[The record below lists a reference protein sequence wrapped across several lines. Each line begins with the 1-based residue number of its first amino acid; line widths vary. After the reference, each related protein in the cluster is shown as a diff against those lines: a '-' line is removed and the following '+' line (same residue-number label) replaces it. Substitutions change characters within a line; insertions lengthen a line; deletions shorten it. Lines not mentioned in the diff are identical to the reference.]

1 MAASGVSIKLFLDSR
16 RQDLR
21 RIAARTCGEYTVDDV
36 CSEAWLI
43 AEEISQ
49 KRGFAIDFLN
59 RDDQEQ
65 MLSWLYVRLVRYA
78 DKSVRYAVK
87 LDRDW
92 DAEDADSAMGALA
105 RLLTAPDQ
113 FDPLVRLLDEEDRF
127 DPMALIQY
135 SYSQASAYVILLH
148 RFDWD
153 LADLADH
160 LRIVVATLRAKV
172 CASGAWMSSQPSLFD
187 RINTIDLDFL
197 PRLAKRYVPGKETL
211 SSQAQLAWRTPDW
224 IQASAAE

>member
-1 MAASGVSIKLFLDSR
+1 MAASGESIKLFLDSR

-21 RIAARTCGEYTVDDV
+21 RIAARTCGEYTVEDV

-59 RDDQEQ
+59 WDDQEKL
-65 MLSWLYVRLVRYA
+65 LSWLYARLVRYA
-78 DKSVRYAVK
+78 DKSVRFAVK

-113 FDPLVRLLDEEDRF
+113 FDPLVRLLDDEDRF

-172 CASGAWMSSQPSLFD
+172 CASGARMASQPSLFD
-187 RINTIDLDFL
+187 RINTVDLDFL
-197 PRLAKRYVPGKETL
+197 PRVAKRYVSCKDAASDQT
-211 SSQAQLAWRTPDW
+211 QLAWCTRDW
-224 IQASAAE
+224 AQATTA

>member
-1 MAASGVSIKLFLDSR
+1 MAASGDSIKSFIDSR

-21 RIAARTCGEYTVDDV
+21 RIAARTCGECTIDDV
-36 CSEAWLI
+36 CSEAWLV
-43 AEEISQ
+43 AVDISQ

-65 MLSWLYVRLVRYA
+65 VLSWLYVRLVRYA

-127 DPMALIQY
+127 DPLALVQY

-153 LADLADH
+153 LANLADH
-160 LRIVVATLRAKV
+160 LRIMATTLRAKV
-172 CASGAWMSSQPSLFD
+172 CASGAWMASQPSLFD

-197 PRLAKRYVPGKETL
+197 PRVAKQYAPGKDVP
-211 SSQAQLAWRTPDW
+211 SCQAQLAWCTPDW
-224 IQASAAE
+224 ILAAEP

>member
-1 MAASGVSIKLFLDSR
+1 MAASGESIKLFLDSR

-21 RIAARTCGEYTVDDV
+21 RIAARTCGEYTIEDV

-49 KRGFAIDFLN
+49 KRGFAIDYLN
-59 RDDQEQ
+59 WDDQEKL
-65 MLSWLYVRLVRYA
+65 LSWLYARLVRYA
-78 DKSVRYAVK
+78 DKSVRFAVK

-92 DAEDADSAMGALA
+92 DAEDADSAMGALV

-113 FDPLVRLLDEEDRF
+113 FDPLVRLLDDEDRF

-160 LRIVVATLRAKV
+160 LRIVVATLRANV
-172 CASGAWMSSQPSLFD
+172 CASGAWMAGQPSLFD

-197 PRLAKRYVPGKETL
+197 PRVAKRYV
-211 SSQAQLAWRTPDW
+211 SSKDAASDQTQLAWCTRDW
-224 IQASAAE
+224 TQVTDS

>member
-1 MAASGVSIKLFLDSR
+1 MAASGESVKLFLDSR
-16 RQDLR
+16 RKDLR
-21 RIAARTCGEYTVDDV
+21 RIAAQTCGEYTIDDV
-36 CSEAWLI
+36 CSEAWLV
-43 AEEISQ
+43 ADEISR
-49 KRGFAIDFLN
+49 KRGFAFEFLN
-59 RDDQEQ
+59 TDDQEQ
-65 MLSWLYVRLVRYA
+65 LLSWLYVRLVRYA

-92 DAEDADSAMGALA
+92 DSEDADSAAGALA

-160 LRIVVATLRAKV
+160 LRIVVATLREKV
-172 CASGAWMSSQPSLFD
+172 CASGAWMASQPSLFD
-187 RINTIDLDFL
+187 RINTIELDFL
-197 PRLAKRYVPGKETL
+197 PRLGKRYVSGKNFE
-211 SSQAQLAWRTPDW
+211 SCQAQLAWCTPDW
-224 IQASAAE
+224 IPATS